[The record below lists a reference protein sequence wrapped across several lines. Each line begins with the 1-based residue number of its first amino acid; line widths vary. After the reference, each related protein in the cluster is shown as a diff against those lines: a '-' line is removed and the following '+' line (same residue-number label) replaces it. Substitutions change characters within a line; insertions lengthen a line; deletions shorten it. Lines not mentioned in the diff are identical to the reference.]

1 MEKDKK
7 LKLNLPN
14 LLVEYSEDID
24 RAFKKAVRDAL
35 RKHKQANNPVAV
47 WRNGKI
53 VLLQPDEIPGTIK

>member
-1 MEKDKK
+1 MAKDKE
-7 LKLNLPN
+7 LKLNLSN

-35 RKHKQANNPVAV
+35 RKHKQANNPVAI